1 MKRND
6 WKRQLQQDAWNHVP
20 NQLSAIQATLQH
32 TEQVAPVRT
41 HSRWIPRVL
50 GLGGLAAA
58 VALGLLVWLTPP
70 SAPIL
75 TEAYVS
81 IDINPSLEL
90 MIDGNQ
96 KVLVQIPRNEAATI
110 VLNGV
115 DLVGESLEEAV
126 ARFIEEATQAGYLDV
141 TTSDNAILL
150 EAVHENNEWEVEL
163 RQSLQHAAEQA
174 FQQQALF
181 GVVLTGQGSPE
192 LKAAASEADLSV
204 GKYYLVNQLL
214 TLDAS
219 LNFDDLKTESVRQLQ
234 QMITERD
241 VTQPLR
247 NEALVSDLDHL
258 ESLYE
263 QYVDHPSVG
272 NRHRV
277 EAKLN
282 QLNGKYGK
290 EYAWEDLSTSAL
302 GQWREEPIEPT
313 NYGQFVAAERSNKR
327 NARNTLVASVN
338 LPSIQQQLRAQC
350 DEAWLASEQTRYQ
363 QDWNAAKASWATKFE
378 TDIEE

>member
-6 WKRQLQQDAWNHVP
+6 WKRQLQLNAWKHVP
-20 NQLSAIQATLQH
+20 DQLSTIQSIVQH
-32 TEQVAPVRT
+32 TEQVPAVHTPT
-41 HSRWIPRVL
+41 RWIPRVL
-50 GLGGLAAA
+50 GLSGLAAA
-58 VALGLLVWLTPP
+58 VILGLVVMLTPP
-70 SAPIL
+70 AAPLL

-115 DLVGESLEEAV
+115 DLVGESLEDAI
-126 ARFIEEATQAGYLDV
+126 AQFIEEATQAGYLDV

-150 EAVHENNEWEVEL
+150 EVVHENEEWEIEL
-163 RQSLQHAAEQA
+163 RQAMQHAAEHA

-181 GVVLTGQGSPE
+181 GVVLTGQGSPAM
-192 LKAAASEADLSV
+192 KAAASEANLSV
-204 GKYYLVNQLL
+204 GKYYLVQQLL
-214 TLDAS
+214 ALDAS
-219 LNFDDLKTESVRQLQ
+219 LNVDHLKTESVKRLQ
-234 QMITERD
+234 QMMTERD

-247 NEALVSDLDHL
+247 NEALELDLDNL
-258 ESLYE
+258 GTLYE
-263 QYVDHPSVG
+263 QYVDHPSAG

-290 EYAWEDLSTSAL
+290 NYTWDDLSLSTL
-302 GQWREEPIEPT
+302 EQWRGESVEPT
-313 NYGQFVAAERSNKR
+313 NYGQFVTAERASKR
-327 NARNTLVASVN
+327 NARNERVASVN
-338 LPSIQQQLRAQC
+338 LPSIHQQLQAQC
-350 DEAWLASEQTRYQ
+350 DEAWFTSEQARYQ
-363 QDWNAAKASWATKFE
+363 ANWNAAKASWAAKFE
-378 TDIEE
+378 TDSDE